1 MTGSLLKLELEQS
14 LSGESEAREGQREE
28 RFRSLFEDAPVAY
41 HEIDSEG
48 IVRRV
53 NTAECQMLGLEASQ
67 ILGKPVWNLVA
78 PEQRQLS
85 RDSVRRKLTGQEPL
99 APLQRRYLLP
109 GGIRIVVEI
118 HENLIRDAH
127 GAIVGI
133 RSVLLDVTERDRA
146 ENELR
151 RKSVE
156 LAAAKSELVS
166 QLGHDLNELI
176 RTTALLMDT
185 LLTPEQRDYAAAARK
200 SAEALRSAI
209 DAIHLRDK
217 AL

>member
-1 MTGSLLKLELEQS
+1 M
-14 LSGESEAREGQREE
+14 
-28 RFRSLFEDAPVAY
+28 
-41 HEIDSEG
+41 
-48 IVRRV
+48 V
-53 NTAECQMLGLEASQ
+53 NKAECQMLGLEASQ

-85 RDSVRRKLTGQEPL
+85 RDSVRRKLIGHEPP

-109 GGIRIVVEI
+109 GGIHIVVEI
-118 HENLIRDAH
+118 HENLIRNGD

-133 RSVLLDVTERDRA
+133 RSVLLDVTERERA

-156 LAAAKSELVS
+156 LTASKSELVS
-166 QLGHDLNELI
+166 QLAHDLNELV

-185 LLTPEQRDYAAAARK
+185 LLTAEQRDYAAAASK
-200 SAEALRSAI
+200 SA
-209 DAIHLRDK
+209 K
-217 AL
+217 ALLSALDK